1 MEIRTDNTRNAA
13 VAQANL
19 ERQAKTAESFR
30 VEQSANQHQQQAEEQ
45 AKKTRQPIEEIV
57 QDLESSLEKM
67 KGVLRSNLQFEVDKK
82 AEMVVVKIVNKDT
95 GEMIRQ
101 IPPDEI
107 VKLIQNLNEFI
118 GALMDERA

>member
-1 MEIRTDNTRNAA
+1 MEIRADNTRNAA
-13 VAQANL
+13 IAQTNL
-19 ERQAKTAESFR
+19 ERQARTAETFH
-30 VEQSANQHQQQAEEQ
+30 VEQSANQQRQQGEQ
-45 AKKTRQPIEEIV
+45 AKQAQKPLEEIV

-101 IPPDEI
+101 IPPDDI

>member
-13 VAQANL
+13 IAQTNL
-19 ERQAKTAESFR
+19 ERQARTAETFH
-30 VEQSANQHQQQAEEQ
+30 VEQSANQQRQQGEQ
-45 AKKTRQPIEEIV
+45 AKQAQQPLEEIV

-101 IPPDEI
+101 IPPDDI

>member
-13 VAQANL
+13 IAQTNL
-19 ERQAKTAESFR
+19 ERQARTAETFH
-30 VEQSANQHQQQAEEQ
+30 VEQSANQQRQQ
-45 AKKTRQPIEEIV
+45 KKQTKQTQKPLEEIV

-101 IPPDEI
+101 IPPDDI

>member
-13 VAQANL
+13 IAQTNL
-19 ERQAKTAESFR
+19 ERQARTAETFH
-30 VEQSANQHQQQAEEQ
+30 VEQSANQQRQQGEQ
-45 AKKTRQPIEEIV
+45 AKQAQKPLEEIV

-82 AEMVVVKIVNKDT
+82 AEMIVVKIVNKDT

-101 IPPDEI
+101 IPPDDI

>member
-13 VAQANL
+13 IAQTNL
-19 ERQAKTAESFR
+19 ERQARTAETFH
-30 VEQSANQHQQQAEEQ
+30 VEQSANQQRQQGEQ
-45 AKKTRQPIEEIV
+45 AKQAQKPLEEIV

-101 IPPDEI
+101 IPPDDI

>member
-13 VAQANL
+13 IAQTNL
-19 ERQAKTAESFR
+19 ERQARTAETFH
-30 VEQSANQHQQQAEEQ
+30 VEQSANQQRQQGEQ
-45 AKKTRQPIEEIV
+45 AKQAQKPLEEIV

-82 AEMVVVKIVNKDT
+82 AEMVVVNIVNKDT

-101 IPPDEI
+101 IPPDDI

>member
-13 VAQANL
+13 IAQTNL
-19 ERQAKTAESFR
+19 ERQARTAETFH
-30 VEQSANQHQQQAEEQ
+30 VEQSANQQRQQGEQ
-45 AKKTRQPIEEIV
+45 AKQAQQPLEEIV

-82 AEMVVVKIVNKDT
+82 AEMIVVKIVNKDT

-101 IPPDEI
+101 IPPDDI